1 MAKKEAECY
10 VLSYERLK
18 RLMAEIDND
27 NLNLARYQK
36 TLKDVTAKIKFLE
49 IEKEY
54 LVSFL
59 DNERITAISGKKA
72 HKVMMEQSM

>member
-18 RLMAEIDND
+18 KLMSEIDSEE
-27 NLNLARYQK
+27 LNLSKYQK
-36 TLKDVTAKIKFLE
+36 TLKDITSKLDFIDAE
-49 IEKEY
+49 REY

-59 DNERITAISGKKA
+59 DNERITAISGEKA
-72 HKVMMEQSM
+72 HKVMMDQGL